1 MFQNC
6 KPYISFTTV
15 PYTSILSAPLL
26 YVFKGELSD
35 VRRRRFQFG
44 GWFKDA
50 HQLFDKMLQLKFQ
63 DANYQPVSFCHGHHL
78 EIKCSS

>member
-1 MFQNC
+1 MLEEDDFNLEAG
-6 KPYISFTTV
+6 K
-15 PYTSILSAPLL
+15 
-26 YVFKGELSD
+26 
-35 VRRRRFQFG
+35 
-44 GWFKDA
+44 FKDA